1 MKISDTQRFISRG
14 VPDGYHRLVKKVFA
28 SNKITSH
35 WELSKPSPAHCPWYS
50 FATCVGSDIRC
61 RRLTCVYC
69 LHAMVYQ
76 SVYNRSYA
84 SRTSA
89 NAGFRAVSGRC
100 ATTDKRKTPLVH
112 RDTTSFHPK
121 EYGNF
126 SSVVQTI
133 LSLDMENAR
142 FFADPL
148 RPLPY
153 NHVLKNSCSSFPEW
167 IKKY

>member
-1 MKISDTQRFISRG
+1 MPRTKLLPIENWTN
-14 VPDGYHRLVKKVFA
+14 P
-28 SNKITSH
+28 
-35 WELSKPSPAHCPWYS
+35 PAYCPWYS

-89 NAGFRAVSGRC
+89 NAGFRAVSIRC
-100 ATTDKRKTPLVH
+100 ATTDKRKTPCFAIHLSI
-112 RDTTSFHPK
+112 RRNT
-121 EYGNF
+121 GF
-126 SSVVQTI
+126 SSCRANV
-133 LSLDMENAR
+133 LDMENAR

-148 RPLPY
+148 RALPY
-153 NHVLKNSCSSFPEW
+153 NHDLKTRARGFRNE
-167 IKKY
+167 